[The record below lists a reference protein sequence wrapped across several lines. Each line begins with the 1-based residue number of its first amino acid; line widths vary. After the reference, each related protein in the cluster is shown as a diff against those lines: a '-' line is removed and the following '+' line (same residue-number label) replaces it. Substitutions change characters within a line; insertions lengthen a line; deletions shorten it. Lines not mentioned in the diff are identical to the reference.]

1 MTVLVSRCA
10 PLIDRAAP
18 SLMPAMDIRNSGPK
32 TTFWELWDPRLA
44 AAPAVAKYVTS
55 PDGTFM
61 GGTILIAGGVIDL
74 LGIATLTDFLDEL
87 RRIEARS

>member
-1 MTVLVSRCA
+1 MTAVMQRCA

-18 SLMPAMDIRNSGPK
+18 SLMPAMDIKNSGPAA
-32 TTFWELWDPRLA
+32 TFWELWDPRLP
-44 AAPAVAKYVTS
+44 AAPAVAKYVTG
-55 PDGTFM
+55 PDGVFL

-74 LGIATLTDFLDEL
+74 LGIPTLLDFVAEL